1 MGCGLDIQCLILNYS
16 VIDDAN
22 TKDLS
27 NDNVS
32 RVTIKTTSSTNSIDH
47 KQSSGHTHALWENS
61 SKDTPRQ
68 GSVPES
74 SNVTNSRRSLQEPLE
89 NTIPRVESDRA
100 PFGTALGV
108 CVVPVNITADERHKE
123 EVVEHERQDFKNSI
137 IYRIIR
143 LIVVTYSVL
152 RDSFSLGSR
161 Q

>member
-16 VIDDAN
+16 VVDDAN
-22 TKDLS
+22 TEDLS

-123 EVVEHERQDFKNSI
+123 EVVEHERKDFKNSI

>member
-74 SNVTNSRRSLQEPLE
+74 SNVTNSRRSPQEPLD
-89 NTIPRVESDRA
+89 NTIPRVESDGA

-108 CVVPVNITADERHKE
+108 CVVPINITADERHKE
-123 EVVEHERQDFKNSI
+123 EVVALERQDFENSI